1 LIGISFGIPIFLTL
15 LMGYFMNIKTKNK
28 KINSFLNVFNE
39 NKKLLNKH
47 NEIVDL
53 LFKISLL
60 LNNTNNQNEIKITL
74 DRFLFESLNN
84 K

>member
-1 LIGISFGIPIFLTL
+1 
-15 LMGYFMNIKTKNK
+15 MNTKTKNK

-47 NEIVDL
+47 NEIVEL

-60 LNNTNNQNEIKITL
+60 LNKTNNQDEIKITL
-74 DRFLFESLNN
+74 DSFLFEILNN
-84 K
+84 R

>member
-1 LIGISFGIPIFLTL
+1 
-15 LMGYFMNIKTKNK
+15 MNIKTKNK

-60 LNNTNNQNEIKITL
+60 LNKTNNQAEIKIIL
-74 DRFLFESLNN
+74 DRFLFETLNN
-84 K
+84 R

>member
-1 LIGISFGIPIFLTL
+1 
-15 LMGYFMNIKTKNK
+15 MNTKTKNK
-28 KINSFLNVFNE
+28 KINTFLNVFNE

-60 LNNTNNQNEIKITL
+60 LNQKNNQAEIKIIL
-74 DRFLFESLNN
+74 DSFLFETLNN

>member
-1 LIGISFGIPIFLTL
+1 
-15 LMGYFMNIKTKNK
+15 MNTKTKNK

-39 NKKLLNKH
+39 NKKLLKNH

-60 LNNTNNQNEIKITL
+60 LNQKNNQAEIKIIL

>member
-1 LIGISFGIPIFLTL
+1 
-15 LMGYFMNIKTKNK
+15 MNIKTKNK
-28 KINSFLNVFNE
+28 KINIFLNVFNE

>member
-1 LIGISFGIPIFLTL
+1 
-15 LMGYFMNIKTKNK
+15 MNTKTKNK

-60 LNNTNNQNEIKITL
+60 LNQKNNQAEIKIIL
-74 DRFLFESLNN
+74 DSFLFETLKNR
-84 K
+84 

>member
-1 LIGISFGIPIFLTL
+1 
-15 LMGYFMNIKTKNK
+15 MNTKTKNK
-28 KINSFLNVFNE
+28 KIKSFLNVFNE
-39 NKKLLNKH
+39 NKKLLKNH

-60 LNNTNNQNEIKITL
+60 LNQKNNQAEIKIIL